1 MYHCEG
7 GENQIKW
14 LTRIDV
20 FFLCGNSVL
29 LALELMNP
37 FFGYWHGLSESL
49 IIIFSLTGA
58 RALHHYS
65 TNMVNN
71 LWLLP
76 DGKHIEIEFMSA
88 FMTPKTEKMRI
99 MNFGYMADSRLLNV
113 KAVSY
118 QSGLRTIYI
127 NLNRNVFSPNK
138 EH

>member
-1 MYHCEG
+1 M
-7 GENQIKW
+7 
-14 LTRIDV
+14 L
-20 FFLCGNSVL
+20 FLCGNSVL

-65 TNMVNN
+65 TRMVNN

-99 MNFGYMADSRLLNV
+99 MNFGYLADSRFLNV
-113 KAVSY
+113 KSVSY
-118 QSGLRTIYI
+118 QSGLRHIYI
-127 NLNRNVFSPNK
+127 NMNRNVFA
-138 EH
+138 